1 MTYDAATELTRSW
14 LVRLDAALSAGDV
27 AAATSLFGEEC
38 YWRDFVALTW
48 NIRTVEGRDGISS
61 MLVATLAHARPH
73 GFALTAPVTR
83 NGDTIEAWFRFE
95 TATGR
100 GKGHLRLRNGEGY
113 TILTTL
119 QELKGKMAEAASEDV
134 AAELLT
140 SAPARVK
147 EFHLSV
153 KNYQKLLQMN
163 IF

>member
-100 GKGHLRLRNGEGY
+100 GKGHLRLRNGEGF

-119 QELKGKMAEAASEDV
+119 QELKGHEEKAGFTREKGIAHGVRRDRRTWT
-134 AAELLT
+134 ELRQEEQQELGRT
-140 SAPARVK
+140 QQP
-147 EFHLSV
+147 
-153 KNYQKLLQMN
+153 
-163 IF
+163 